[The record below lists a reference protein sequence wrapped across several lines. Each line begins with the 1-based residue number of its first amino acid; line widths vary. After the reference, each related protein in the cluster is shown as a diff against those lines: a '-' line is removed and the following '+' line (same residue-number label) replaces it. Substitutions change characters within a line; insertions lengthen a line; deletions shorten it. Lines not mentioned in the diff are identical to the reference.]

1 MCLLIHQLIIIFV
14 APPFD
19 CVILQWIFVCKVLW
33 HILNSFGY
41 TPKEGNCLDM
51 VPYLTFCLNL
61 SCSLY
66 LVYLFF
72 ISSYY
77 AQYNLL
83 FLVFS
88 VYHLSAPVES
98 KLFEGRDLLFCH
110 WISKF
115 LTLQIFAEWI
125 HVELGYEHSQISKKR
140 Y

>member
-1 MCLLIHQLIIIFV
+1 MCLLIHQLIIICV
-14 APPFD
+14 APPFWLLR
-19 CVILQWIFVCKVLW
+19 VILPWIFVCKVLCG

-66 LVYLFF
+66 LALPFSF

-77 AQYNLL
+77 TQYNLL

-88 VYHLSAPVES
+88 VYHLSAP
-98 KLFEGRDLLFCH
+98 GRMQALWRPRSFVLSLSILSSWLHKYVLNEFM
-110 WISKF
+110 
-115 LTLQIFAEWI
+115 LN
-125 HVELGYEHSQISKKR
+125 
-140 Y
+140 